1 MKPRSQLV
9 LPIRDRRSRRR
20 ILTLKNFAKAGAV
33 LVVIFILLSFD
44 WNRPDAKDYGRLL
57 ARQVTPAEPAKTATP
72 VIREAEVQDQ
82 TAADPL
88 LVAPAARE
96 QELGVNVTMPPRTQT
111 VAPAA
116 VASAYQPEVIAP
128 AASGTKGVVIVGD
141 ENGVAIVKSKAAPR
155 PVLSGGIFKQ

>member
-57 ARQVTPAEPAKTATP
+57 ARQVTPVEPAKTAP

-88 LVAPAARE
+88 LIAPAARE
-96 QELGVNVTMPPRTQT
+96 QELGVNVTLPPRTQT

-116 VASAYQPEVIAP
+116 VATTYQPEVAAP
-128 AASGTKGVVIVGD
+128 SASGTKGVVIVGD
-141 ENGVAIVKSKAAPR
+141 ANGVAIVKSQAAPR